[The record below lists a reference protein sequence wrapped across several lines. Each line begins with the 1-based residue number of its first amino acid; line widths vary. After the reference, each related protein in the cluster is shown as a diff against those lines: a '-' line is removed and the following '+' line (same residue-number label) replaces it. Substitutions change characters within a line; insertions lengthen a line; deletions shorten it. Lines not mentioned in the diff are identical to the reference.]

1 MDAPRGDGTSSCR
14 GDSPSSWVAALLFR
28 RGDQHALG
36 GTKQL
41 LHLGMRKE
49 GCPYCHCAPRG
60 RATAPSSPSGLGP
73 YTGGRQGR
81 GYRRGPT
88 QLRVPPHTIPCLLP
102 APLALCARR
111 GRGRIPASPW
121 GSSSQ
126 GRCFCRVKV
135 SVGFVLSPAGDKWCS
150 ALRVC
155 AGFGG
160 LLRPGRVL
168 RLLRSVVG
176 QGSAVCLGLGAPC
189 PCVPGGGRPH
199 TTTALAAPG
208 SPEMWALE
216 PLTFSLWDYGVFGL
230 MLLISTGIG
239 LFHGL
244 SKGGQKTS
252 EDFFMGGR
260 RMAAVPVGLSL
271 SASFMSAIQVL
282 GVPAE
287 AYRYGSKFLWMCL
300 GQLLNTLLTAYLFL
314 PVFYRL
320 GLTSTYEYL
329 ERRFGRS
336 VRLCGT
342 LQYVVATTLYTGI
355 VIYAPALILNQVTGL
370 DIWAS
375 LLSTGAICTFYTT
388 IVFVMLSG
396 FLAVIIRGLLL
407 VGGPSRAL
415 AIATNGSRVNLGD
428 FDFDP
433 RSRYTFWTF
442 LLGGTLVWLSMYGVN
457 QAQVQRYVACKSE
470 REARIALLVNQVG
483 LFCIVSS
490 AVACGLVMF
499 VLYKD
504 CDPLLAGHISAPD
517 QYMPYLVLDIF
528 QTSPGVPGLFL
539 ACAYSGT
546 LSTASTSINAMAAVT
561 VEDLVKPRL
570 PTLSPRRLMLISKG
584 LSLFYG
590 TACITVA
597 ALASLLGGGVLQGSF
612 TVMGVI
618 GGPLLGAF
626 VLGMFVPACNTA
638 TPLLA
643 LQGVFGGLSVGLT
656 LSLWVAVGGSLY
668 PAPANIA
675 GVLPASGAHCPLYNH
690 TASTN
695 HTLLMGPLPP
705 QHPSREPARPPIVG
719 DFYAISYLYYGA
731 LGTLSTVLA
740 GVLLSYLA
748 GPTKRAQLPPGVLW
762 WDITKQT
769 SSVSPAG
776 GTAPSGGCPTKVCR
790 DPQGGPC
797 PEAPPVLLARPPP
810 QHRGVTEQLLQ
821 ESHV

>member
-1 MDAPRGDGTSSCR
+1 MHHHCGRTLGTR
-14 GDSPSSWVAALLFR
+14 
-28 RGDQHALG
+28 
-36 GTKQL
+36 
-41 LHLGMRKE
+41 
-49 GCPYCHCAPRG
+49 Y
-60 RATAPSSPSGLGP
+60 RATC
-73 YTGGRQGR
+73 
-81 GYRRGPT
+81 RRAWMRPCRCPWT
-88 QLRVPPHTIPCLLP
+88 HRDPRALSHPQVLVPV
-102 APLALCARR
+102 
-111 GRGRIPASPW
+111 
-121 GSSSQ
+121 
-126 GRCFCRVKV
+126 CR
-135 SVGFVLSPAGDKWCS
+135 
-150 ALRVC
+150 
-155 AGFGG
+155 
-160 LLRPGRVL
+160 
-168 RLLRSVVG
+168 
-176 QGSAVCLGLGAPC
+176 
-189 PCVPGGGRPH
+189 GGRPH
-199 TTTALAAPG
+199 TTTMLAPPG
-208 SPEMWALE
+208 SLEVRAPE

-342 LQYVVATTLYTGI
+342 LQYVMATTLYTGI

-388 IVFVMLSG
+388 IGGMKAVIWTDVFQVFVMLSG

-407 VGGPSRAL
+407 VGGPTRAL
-415 AIATNGSRVNLGD
+415 AIATNGSRVNFGD

-590 TACITVA
+590 IACITVA

-638 TPLLA
+638 
-643 LQGVFGGLSVGLT
+643 GVFGGLGVGLT

-668 PAPANIA
+668 PAPANVA
-675 GVLPASGAHCPLYNH
+675 GVLPASGAHCPLYNR

-695 HTLLMGPLPP
+695 HTLLLGPLPP
-705 QHPSREPARPPIVG
+705 QRPAHTPRRPPMVG

-776 GTAPSGGCPTKVCR
+776 GTAPSGGCPTKEGDWSGGSRAAFSRFSPR
-790 DPQGGPC
+790 DASEDEDAVTDTGC
-797 PEAPPVLLARPPP
+797 ILLSTVPPP
-810 QHRGVTEQLLQ
+810 FSRSRDRAVPSTKMAAGALRGRGRRFPSPGRTRRAE
-821 ESHV
+821 

>member
-1 MDAPRGDGTSSCR
+1 MGAIPTP
-14 GDSPSSWVAALLFR
+14 SP
-28 RGDQHALG
+28 GN
-36 GTKQL
+36 
-41 LHLGMRKE
+41 M
-49 GCPYCHCAPRG
+49 
-60 RATAPSSPSGLGP
+60 
-73 YTGGRQGR
+73 
-81 GYRRGPT
+81 
-88 QLRVPPHTIPCLLP
+88 
-102 APLALCARR
+102 
-111 GRGRIPASPW
+111 
-121 GSSSQ
+121 
-126 GRCFCRVKV
+126 
-135 SVGFVLSPAGDKWCS
+135 
-150 ALRVC
+150 
-155 AGFGG
+155 
-160 LLRPGRVL
+160 
-168 RLLRSVVG
+168 
-176 QGSAVCLGLGAPC
+176 
-189 PCVPGGGRPH
+189 
-199 TTTALAAPG
+199 
-208 SPEMWALE
+208 EMWAPE

-230 MLLISTGIG
+230 MLLISTAIG

-260 RMAAVPVGLSL
+260 RMAAIPVGLSL

-300 GQLLNTLLTAYLFL
+300 GQLLNTLLTAFIFL

-342 LQYVVATTLYTGI
+342 LQYVMATTLYTGI

-375 LLSTGAICTFYTT
+375 LLSTGFICTFYTT
-388 IVFVMLSG
+388 IGGMKAVIWTDVFQVFVMLSG

-407 VGGPSRAL
+407 VGGPSKAL
-415 AIATNGSRVNLGD
+415 AIATNGSRVNFGD
-428 FDFDP
+428 FALDP

-561 VEDLVKPRL
+561 VEDLVKPRM
-570 PTLSPRRLMLISKG
+570 PTLPPRRLMLISKG

-626 VLGMFVPACNTA
+626 VLGMFVPVCNTA
-638 TPLLA
+638 
-643 LQGVFGGLSVGLT
+643 GVFGGLGVGLM

-668 PAPANIA
+668 PAPADVA

-690 TASTN
+690 TASPN
-695 HTLLMGPLPP
+695 HTVMMGPLPP
-705 QHPSREPARPPIVG
+705 QPPIVG

-740 GVLLSYLA
+740 GVLLSYIA
-748 GPTKRAQLPPGVLW
+748 GPSNRAQLPPGVLW

-769 SSVSPAG
+769 PPVCSAGSLLVAATLSACCSWLQSAHPHPCISHSPPAFPQLFPSSPGDGSNTLTAALCAEWMGMAGKPWAIAQQDTCAEQTSFHPFLTPRMGLRAVNEKAACSFAG
-776 GTAPSGGCPTKVCR
+776 GFIGSACWYWGFIKHHPALRAAVAA
-790 DPQGGPC
+790 DPC
-797 PEAPPVLLARPPP
+797 
-810 QHRGVTEQLLQ
+810 
-821 ESHV
+821 